1 MRFRYYLYL
10 LCNGT
15 YYNGNNMAQHIFQ
28 KILMSVRASSANNI
42 GDKAQGSEVPRPN
55 SKQLSVNKPPTDGTK
70 MALATEKR
78 PAKRPELQTADA
90 RPTKIS
96 GNRPSTD
103 RPPPPSHRPPAP
115 GEIREKVSMWAFYL
129 SLKKEEKHPITA

>member
-1 MRFRYYLYL
+1 MPY
-10 LCNGT
+10 
-15 YYNGNNMAQHIFQ
+15 GNNMAQHIFQ
-28 KILMSVRASSANNI
+28 KILMSVRASSGNNI
-42 GDKAQGSEVPRPN
+42 GDKAQGSEVPRLN
-55 SKQLSVNKPPTDGTK
+55 SKQSSVNKPPTDGTK

-129 SLKKEEKHPITA
+129 SLKKEAKCSITA